1 MLCAGCDQLAIT
13 SSMHAAN
20 CLVLTS
26 QHKSSCCNLNHN
38 AIRSNTGEQC
48 IEQQQDGRKQ
58 HVLVDAPV
66 NPGLVGWSTVS
77 PVSPY
82 SCSACS
88 MPSRHV
94 TMSGN
99 M

>member
-1 MLCAGCDQLAIT
+1 MLCADCDQLAIT
-13 SSMHAAN
+13 SSVHAAN

-26 QHKSSCCNLNHN
+26 H
-38 AIRSNTGEQC
+38 TGEQC
-48 IEQQQDGRKQ
+48 VEQQQDKQ
-58 HVLVDAPV
+58 HVLIDAPV
-66 NPGLVGWSTVS
+66 NPGLAGWSTVS